1 MGVTIKGLDAL
12 KAKLDSLPKVVES
25 GVVSAT
31 SELTQDVLSR
41 TQLRIQSSAKH
52 ASGELAGS
60 YKEEVVINSQGIVVG
75 RVYSDKDTA
84 LFRELGTGP
93 VGEESEKDLSDG
105 INPVYTQK
113 TWFVPADQV
122 GVDLEAVYG
131 IPRVTIQGK
140 DFYMTRGQPARPA
153 LYPSL
158 KEVAETAE
166 EVYEEHINK
175 AVKSLGE

>member
-12 KAKLDSLPKVVES
+12 KAKLDSLPKIVES

-31 SELTQDVLSR
+31 SELTEDVLSR
-41 TQLRIQSSAKH
+41 TQLRIQSSTKH

-60 YKEEVVINSQGIVVG
+60 YKEEVVVNASNVVVG
-75 RVYSDKDTA
+75 RVWSDKDTA

-93 VGEESEKDLSDG
+93 VGEESEKDLPQG
-105 INPVYTQK
+105 INPVYTQEA
-113 TWFVPADQV
+113 WFVPVDQV
-122 GVDLEAVYG
+122 AVDLEAVYG
-131 IPRVTIQGK
+131 IPRITIQGK

-175 AVKSLGE
+175 AVKSIGK